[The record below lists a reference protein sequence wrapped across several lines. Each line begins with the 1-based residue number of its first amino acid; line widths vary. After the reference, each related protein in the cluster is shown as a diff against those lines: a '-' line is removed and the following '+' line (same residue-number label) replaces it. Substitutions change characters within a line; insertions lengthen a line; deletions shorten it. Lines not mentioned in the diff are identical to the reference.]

1 MRLRR
6 NLRLL
11 RIGSWLLV
19 PLLLWLAFR
28 GIAISDI
35 ASILK
40 NLHPTNLF
48 ILVVINFIILLM
60 FSGRWWLLLNIQ
72 GYRIPYFTLVK
83 YRIASFGL
91 TYFTPG
97 PQFGGEPLQVY
108 LLHQHSKVPTS
119 VATASVILDK
129 VLEIMVNI
137 FFLFVGLTIII
148 SSNLEIGISAW
159 QLLVGMAGC
168 LAVPIS
174 YLLLLCTGRL
184 PITWILSRISS
195 NHFPKLRSS
204 KVFQMIISAEMQS
217 SRICQ
222 SYTSTVFV
230 ALLFSLTIWF
240 VIIFEY
246 WLAFQFLGLS
256 MDLSKTIILL
266 TAARLAYFTPMPAG
280 LGSLEASQVLT
291 ISALGLPA
299 AMGIS
304 ISLLARTRDT
314 ILASLGLLFV
324 AQFSQKTINEPL
336 TSHIGD

>member
-1 MRLRR
+1 MHKRR
-6 NLRLL
+6 ILKLL
-11 RIGSWLLV
+11 RIGVWLLV

-35 ASILK
+35 ANILK
-40 NLHPTNLF
+40 NLHPTNIF

-60 FSGRWWLLLNIQ
+60 FSGRWWLLLNTQ
-72 GYRIPYFTLVK
+72 GYRIPYLTLVK

-119 VATASVILDK
+119 VSLASVMLDK
-129 VLEIMVNI
+129 ILEIMVI
-137 FFLFVGLTIII
+137 ILFLLVGLTMIIF
-148 SSNLEIGISAW
+148 SGFEFGISAW
-159 QLLVGMAGC
+159 QLLIGMAGI
-168 LAVPIS
+168 LAIPIS
-174 YLLLLCTGRL
+174 CFLLLCTGRL

-195 NHFPKLRSS
+195 NHFQKLRSS
-204 KVFQMIISAEMQS
+204 KVSQMVISTEMQS
-217 SRICQ
+217 SEICQ
-222 SYTSTVFV
+222 SHTSTVFV
-230 ALLFSLTIWF
+230 ALLFSLIIWF

-246 WLAFQFLGLS
+246 WIAFQFLGLTL
-256 MDLSKTIILL
+256 DLSNTIILL

-280 LGSLEASQVLT
+280 LGSLEASQVIA

-304 ISLLARTRDT
+304 ISLLARTRDML
-314 ILASLGLLFV
+314 LASLGLWFV
-324 AQFSQKTINEPL
+324 AQFTQKTFKEPL
-336 TSHIGD
+336 ISHIGD